1 MKKKE
6 LIHEVWKNQQ
16 HNMPYGFVES
26 VVSDTFEAIKKELS
40 HGGKVTLTDFG
51 TFEVRQYGERKAHN
65 PRTGEQIIVAAKKMP
80 AFRAGKRFK
89 EKINR

>member
-1 MKKKE
+1 MKKKD
-6 LIHEVWKNQQ
+6 LIHEVWKTQQ

-26 VVSDTFEAIKKELS
+26 VVSDTFEVIKNELA

-51 TFEVRQYGERKAHN
+51 TFLVRNRKERKAHN
-65 PRTGEQIIVAAKKMP
+65 PRTGEEMIVAAKKTP

-89 EKINR
+89 EKVNR